1 MNAQEEIVCVAT
13 FVAKDGKADE
23 LKKDMSALVAPT
35 RKEEGNLRYEL
46 NQSLDND
53 HEFVMV
59 EKFKN
64 KQAFD
69 LHGKQSHMQYF
80 INVTMKEI
88 VASSSVKLYKEILI

>member
-1 MNAQEEIVCVAT
+1 MNTQEEIVCVAT

-46 NQSLDND
+46 NQSLDDLN
-53 HEFVMV
+53 EFVMI

-64 KQAFD
+64 KAAFD
-69 LHGKQSHMQYF
+69 SHGKQLHMQHF
-80 INVTMKEI
+80 INVTMKEA
-88 VASSSVKLYKEILI
+88 VASVLVKLYQNIL